1 MICNHAS
8 SILYHSL
15 NTPLEIRGRY
25 QYQQGLA
32 LSVYRVRV
40 KINPHL
46 TDTSPVRPCQNF
58 ISEFLLLT
66 IMSSLAP
73 LTRCAKSSA
82 RLICTTSQRG
92 FHIHSRRKMA
102 ATLNSETI
110 SKITEKEKEITG
122 RDGPV
127 KGGPTAKAQ
136 SHVGQQIDSQTI
148 RAINDGEQK
157 ITGGETLKAGPTAEA
172 QSMSTGV
179 RKASKALS

>member
-1 MICNHAS
+1 
-8 SILYHSL
+8 
-15 NTPLEIRGRY
+15 
-25 QYQQGLA
+25 
-32 LSVYRVRV
+32 
-40 KINPHL
+40 
-46 TDTSPVRPCQNF
+46 
-58 ISEFLLLT
+58 
-66 IMSSLAP
+66 
-73 LTRCAKSSA
+73 
-82 RLICTTSQRG
+82 
-92 FHIHSRRKMA
+92 MA